1 MIFDVTIVTADV
13 VEIARE
19 LELEMEPEDVAEFLQ
34 SHDKA
39 LTDEELLLRDEQWK
53 WFLETETTPGEDVV
67 KIVEMTTK
75 DLESYVNLV
84 GRAKKAFERIDSSL
98 ERSST
103 AGKMLLNSLACYREI
118 LHKSKSQSMQQ
129 TLSLPCFKKFPQPPL
144 HSKPPS
150 WSLSNHQYGG
160 QTLHQE
166 KDHNSLKAQMM
177 LSISFLAEGILMKA
191 YILFF

>member
-1 MIFDVTIVTADV
+1 MIFAVTIVTADV

-75 DLESYVNLV
+75 DLESYINLV
-84 GRAKKAFERIDSSL
+84 GRAKKAFERIDSNL

-103 AGKMLLNSLACYREI
+103 AGKMWLNSITCSRTSFNIGVNPFKTY
-118 LHKSKSQSMQQ
+118 H
-129 TLSLPCFKKFPQPPL
+129 CFI
-144 HSKPPS
+144 
-150 WSLSNHQYGG
+150 N
-160 QTLHQE
+160 
-166 KDHNSLKAQMM
+166 
-177 LSISFLAEGILMKA
+177 
-191 YILFF
+191 